1 VYEQNGEVWLEK
13 RVEEYV
19 LTSADVTFLS
29 TAYAEVET
37 AFVPNIDGIALGVSA
52 NIDGKTNIY
61 DWTETNRGVRFVDSY
76 WHGDAN
82 ISSDNKILYFGFAKG
97 TTLAQ
102 AQADLAGTVVQYQ
115 LATPQL
121 INLTQEGKVDGELAV
136 YENGTVYNTSDTFHA
151 DLSFDV
157 ASNRS
162 AQISGLLDSS
172 VYQAKLIDSKA
183 SKVQEAWIEPTLL
196 NGWVNFGSG
205 FSNIAYFKDEFD
217 FVHLRGL
224 IKDGTTTANT
234 TLFTLPVGYRPLAAN
249 YFITADIDGFARL
262 YITDHN
268 KFFDNP
274 NYTAQWRMHAG
285 YGQPEVEPTP
295 VDMSVVW
302 TRIEPNSDNYKTAI
316 RIHWPG
322 NPIEYLLDRNEQYN
336 KVSGWGPLMT
346 KYEWL
351 VFHIDIIDSTNN
363 TVVYPAIFSLPYIWE
378 TERELADL
386 GCGV

>member
-1 VYEQNGEVWLEK
+1 MKKTSLLVLFLLFTNPLYGQEFREWSFGSKNGG
-13 RVEEYV
+13 V
-19 LTSADVTFLS
+19 LMM
-29 TAYAEVET
+29 
-37 AFVPNIDGIALGVSA
+37 
-52 NIDGKTNIY
+52 
-61 DWTETNRGVRFVDSY
+61 
-76 WHGDAN
+76 H
-82 ISSDNKILYFGFAKG
+82 
-97 TTLAQ
+97 
-102 AQADLAGTVVQYQ
+102 
-115 LATPQL
+115 
-121 INLTQEGKVDGELAV
+121 
-136 YENGTVYNTSDTFHA
+136 DTFDDGFYKIGAFMLGSGDDEHA
-151 DLSFDV
+151 
-157 ASNRS
+157 
-162 AQISGLLDSS
+162 IGLLC
-172 VYQAKLIDSKA
+172 
-183 SKVQEAWIEPTLL
+183 E
-196 NGWVNFGSG
+196 
-205 FSNIAYFKDEFD
+205 
-217 FVHLRGL
+217 
-224 IKDGTTTANT
+224 GTPD
-234 TLFTLPVGYRPLAAN
+234 LQ
-249 YFITADIDGFARL
+249 ARL

-363 TVVYPAIFSLPYIWE
+363 TVVYPALFSLPYIWE
-378 TERELADL
+378 TERELANL